1 LKQVQEP
8 IIQPHKGR
16 PKGAR
21 NKRKNPKNSTKSDPL
36 AWEHQELQEQ
46 PKKRG
51 KPEKAKETG
60 PTVVK
65 KEQIAKAS
73 LFPIKILFGGVCR

>member
-21 NKRKNPKNSTKSDPL
+21 NKRKNPKKSTKHNPL

-51 KPEKAKETG
+51 QPEKAKETG

-65 KEQIAKAS
+65 KEQISKVS
-73 LFPIKILFGGVCR
+73 LFAIKIQFGGMRR

>member
-21 NKRKNPKNSTKSDPL
+21 NKRKNPKKSTKHNPL
-36 AWEHQELQEQ
+36 AWEHQELQGR

-51 KPEKAKETG
+51 QPEKANETG

-65 KEQIAKAS
+65 KEQIEKVS
-73 LFPIKILFGGVCR
+73 LFAIKIQFGGVRK